1 MRDYLEFV
9 WQSAIHPKDFFDLLP
24 AIQLVLALICWYYM
38 IRAFIAI
45 FQDYKQNKN
54 GKE

>member
-24 AIQLVLALICWYYM
+24 AIQLILAMICWYYM
-38 IRAFIAI
+38 VRVIIQI
-45 FQDYKQNKN
+45 YKDKQN
-54 GKE
+54 GKK

>member
-9 WQSAIHPKDFFDLLP
+9 WQSAIHPNSFIDLLP
-24 AIQLVLALICWYYM
+24 AIQLILAVICWYYM
-38 IRAFIAI
+38 IRAGISI
-45 FQDYKQNKN
+45 YQDKKQQR